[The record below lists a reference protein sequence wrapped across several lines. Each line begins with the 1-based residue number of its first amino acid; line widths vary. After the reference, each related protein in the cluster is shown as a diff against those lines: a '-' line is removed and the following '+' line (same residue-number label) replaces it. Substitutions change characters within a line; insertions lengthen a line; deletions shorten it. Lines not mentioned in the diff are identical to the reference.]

1 MQLIFKNEAGTSFYD
16 KENSILVY
24 KSNKIIINH
33 KTELIKTLLENT
45 LKLIDA
51 KLVIGE
57 IVDLTGMR
65 GNFKIVLEY
74 LVNDYYPKMKRLGM
88 KRVAYLVSDDLISRN
103 LAQKI
108 CFQNHIPTNSFQQL
122 EKAIAWVT
130 SS

>member
-1 MQLIFKNEAGTSFYD
+1 MQLIFKNEVGASFYD
-16 KENSILVY
+16 KEKSILFY
-24 KSNKIIINH
+24 QSNKIIINH

-45 LKLIDA
+45 INLAHEKS
-51 KLVIGE
+51 LVGE

-65 GNFKIVLEY
+65 GNFKIILEY

-88 KRVAYLVSDDLISRN
+88 KKVAYLVFDDLISRN

-108 CFQNHIPTNSFQQL
+108 CFQNHIPTNSFQHL